1 LYENDENILALSSVC
16 FNLLKEYRERW
27 VMMVKTKVSQY
38 IYLLEM
44 NKMSGLRQSATDELA
59 RDYNQ
64 LMDIFGHTEEI
75 FRDKMQDA
83 AYKKMIADVLD
94 LVQRCKRPN
103 GTARRKLDFLLI
115 KESDK

>member
-1 LYENDENILALSSVC
+1 
-16 FNLLKEYRERW
+16 
-27 VMMVKTKVSQY
+27 MMVKTKVSQY

-83 AYKKMIADVLD
+83 AYKKMIADVLVI
-94 LVQRCKRPN
+94 VQRGERAKS
-103 GTARRKLDFLLI
+103 TARRKLVY
-115 KESDK
+115 